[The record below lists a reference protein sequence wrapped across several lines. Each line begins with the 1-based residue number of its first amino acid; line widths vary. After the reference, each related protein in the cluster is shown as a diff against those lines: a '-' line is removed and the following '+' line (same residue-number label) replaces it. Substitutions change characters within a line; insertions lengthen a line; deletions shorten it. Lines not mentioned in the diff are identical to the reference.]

1 MIEIKNQKVTE
12 WINECAAMTNPQRII
27 WIDGSNEQLEALR
40 EEACATGEMI
50 RLNQEKLPGCYYY
63 RTDAKDV
70 ARDEKR
76 TVICTTYQKD
86 AGPTNNWVQKDEMY
100 AKMRPLFKDSMKGR
114 DMYVIPF
121 SMGNMG
127 SEFSKI
133 GIELTDSIYVVLSMA
148 IMTHIGDPVIKELNA
163 GADFV
168 KCLHSKAQVDAENKY
183 IAHFPEDNAIW
194 SINSAYGGNVLLGKK
209 CLALRIGSWLGRKEG
224 WMVEHM
230 LIVCIENPQGEKKYI
245 CAAFPS
251 ACGKTNLAMIIP
263 PEALREKGYKAY
275 TIGDDIAWLRVG
287 ADGRLYAVNPE
298 NGFFGVAPGT
308 NSKTNRNALMT
319 TKKNSIYTN
328 VARNLDDNT
337 VWWEGLDEPAPVN
350 GEDWQGNPWNGQTAE
365 TKGAHPNSRFTA
377 PAENCPSIAP
387 EFFTGEGVPISAI
400 IFGGRRAKAEPLIC
414 QSRDWNH
421 GVFMGSKMSS
431 ETTAAT
437 TGAVGV
443 VRYDPMAMLP
453 FCGYHM
459 ADYFQHW
466 IDMGKKLA
474 NPPKIFNVNWFRKDD
489 EGNFIWPGFGENI
502 RALIWALE
510 RCEGKAG
517 GVETPLGF
525 VPEESDLD
533 LDGLDVDK
541 EKLHE
546 ILTVNK
552 EDWKKELEG
561 IEGWYSKFDHVP
573 QELLDSLRKLEDDL
587 K

>member
-40 EEACATGEMI
+40 EEACSTGEMI

-100 AKMRPLFKDSMKGR
+100 AKMKPLFKDSMKGR

-121 SMGNMG
+121 SMGNVG

-224 WMVEHM
+224 WMAEHM

-466 IDMGKKLA
+466 IDMGKKLS